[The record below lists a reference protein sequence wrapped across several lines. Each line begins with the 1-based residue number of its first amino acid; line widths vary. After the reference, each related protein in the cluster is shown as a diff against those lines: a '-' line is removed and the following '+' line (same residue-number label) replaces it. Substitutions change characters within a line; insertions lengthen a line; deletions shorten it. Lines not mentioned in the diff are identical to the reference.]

1 MNMQLSTGAR
11 SAGVCHLPSLLNDEQ
26 DQWQETVSGKEK
38 MRKIRVISVTSGK
51 GGVGKSN
58 VVANLALAM
67 TRLGSKVLIID
78 ADLGLGN
85 INVLLGLKPAY
96 TLNDLFSGEKGLS
109 DIIVEGPGGIKVIPA
124 GSGIQK
130 YTRLS
135 REERLRFLNELDDLE
150 EDFDTI
156 IIDTESGISDN
167 VIYFTS
173 AAQEIVV
180 VVSPEPT
187 SITDCYAL
195 IKLLSTTHG
204 EHHFK
209 VLINMVQD
217 SDEALKTY
225 YRLASVVGRF
235 LEISLDY
242 LGCVL
247 RDDLLI
253 DSVKRQKAVYEL
265 YPDSASSRCFSTL
278 ARRICQ
284 TPTKMRLKGNIQ
296 FMFRKFLKNPQ
307 ELRYI

>member
-1 MNMQLSTGAR
+1 MNMHVSTGAR
-11 SAGVCHLPSLLNDEQ
+11 SAGVCHLPSLLND
-26 DQWQETVSGKEK
+26 DDKQWRETVAGEEK

-96 TLNDLFSGEKGLS
+96 TLNDLFSGDKGLS

-135 REERLRFLNELDDLE
+135 REERIRLLNELDDLE

-180 VVSPEPT
+180 VVSPEPA

-195 IKLLSTTHG
+195 IKLLSTTQG

-253 DSVKRQKAVYEL
+253 AAVKRQKAVYEL